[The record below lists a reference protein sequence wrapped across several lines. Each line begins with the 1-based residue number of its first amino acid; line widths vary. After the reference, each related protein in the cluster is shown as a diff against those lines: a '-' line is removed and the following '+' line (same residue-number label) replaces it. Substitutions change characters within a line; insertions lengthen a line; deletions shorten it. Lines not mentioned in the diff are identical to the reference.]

1 MKKQLKFLSLLS
13 VMSWIGALNVY
24 AQEWTLSSQSLIS
37 FDIKSLGISVVN
49 GKFTQVQSKMNFQI
63 SDFKQASTE
72 FILNVESVEINR
84 SSLKKKILGKDLFYV
99 EKYKT
104 IVFKSTHFK
113 KIEKNK
119 YYIYGMLTIRGVT
132 KPVIFETILKPDDQ
146 NSEKLDVLATTIIK
160 RSDFGMQ
167 PAVAGIGENVNIQ
180 VKGVWVSNE

>member
-1 MKKQLKFLSLLS
+1 MYNKIIRMELSNCKVGLIGNGSWATAIAKMLSKNLDSFNWWVKDDHVKEYIEKNHHNPKYLTDAEFNPEKLNISTDINEVVTNSDIIFL
-13 VMSWIGALNVY
+13 
-24 AQEWTLSSQSLIS
+24 
-37 FDIKSLGISVVN
+37 VVP
-49 GKFTQVQSKMNFQI
+49 SI
-63 SDFKQASTE
+63 
-72 FILNVESVEINR
+72 
-84 SSLKKKILGKDLFYV
+84 YV